1 MTKLNVVTLIKRVV
15 FSLLGLGFIFLL
27 VLAYLYNAIQAPKLN
42 VPKQAEHVYSNIT
55 VWNPGSDIKPK
66 QSLYISDGQI
76 ADIKPT
82 SDFYPDS
89 ICDGCFVMPGLI
101 DAHIH
106 TPPKLAFGNQELF
119 SLLYLKY
126 GVTTVRDLG
135 QLDDSVSKLKTR
147 LNSGKLV
154 GPTMYSCGAIL
165 DGDPPFFDNYI
176 VVLHQDDARKAV
188 QENANNG
195 ADCTK
200 VYGNIS
206 PDALKGATEESARLG
221 LPLIGHMPRRTSI
234 IDVFDFEIQHYT
246 GIPYLKEAA
255 PKDWAYRSQDL
266 IDMTSAEI
274 DDVLSVMVANNISF
288 LPTNANAMS
297 RLTASDKNRFT
308 ASEGFSYVPEFW
320 EIAWQSIVSHPDTE
334 AEIETELEAIPVA
347 LSFIRKAH
355 KSGIDV
361 LVGTDVVM
369 PYVIP
374 GESLH
379 QQISLMSQALGSS
392 EMALKA
398 ATLTNGQHIDKGRVG
413 EVVVGAK
420 ANLLF
425 YKKDPRG
432 DLSNIQYWDY
442 LMVEGRLYTRD
453 EIDAAVEKYR
463 QHFRGKLYSKM
474 LNVAYGFLAPDTEG
488 SDPIPH

>member
-1 MTKLNVVTLIKRVV
+1 MTRLNVVTLIKRIVV
-15 FSLLGLGFIFLL
+15 TLLGLSFIFLL
-27 VLAYLYNAIQAPKLN
+27 VLAYLYNAIQAPKLT
-42 VPKQAEHVYSNIT
+42 VPKQAEHVFYNLT
-55 VWNPGSDIKPK
+55 VWNPGSDIETG

-76 ADIKPT
+76 ADMKPT
-82 SDFYPDS
+82 SGSYPDS

-135 QLDDSVSKLKTR
+135 QLDDSLSKLKTR

-154 GPTMYSCGAIL
+154 GPNMYSCGAIL
-165 DGDPPFFDNYI
+165 DGDPPFFDSYI
-176 VVLHQDDARKAV
+176 VVLNQDDARKAV
-188 QENANNG
+188 QENANSG

-206 PDALKGATEESARLG
+206 PDALKGATEESALLG

-234 IDVFDFEIQHYT
+234 ADVLDFEIQHYT
-246 GIPYLKEAA
+246 GIPYLKEPA

-266 IDMTSAEI
+266 IDMTSDEI

-334 AEIETELEAIPVA
+334 AEILTELEAVPVA

-355 KSGIDV
+355 DSGVDV

-379 QQISLMSQALGSS
+379 QQIALISNALDNS
-392 EMALKA
+392 ELALKA

-420 ANLLF
+420 ASLLF
-425 YKKDPRG
+425 FKTDPRG
-432 DLSNIQYWDY
+432 VLSNIQNWDY

-453 EIDAAVEKYR
+453 EIDVAVEQYR
-463 QHFRGKLYSKM
+463 QHFRGKLYSKV
-474 LNVAYGFLAPDTEG
+474 LNVAYGFLAPNTDG
-488 SDPIPH
+488 SESVPH